1 MRIPVYRSDAQ
12 RTNEAPGR
20 SFSARMDARP
30 FVEAALQKGAVTG
43 ALADAVG
50 AYAEQRGKMIA
61 DAEYNQTALALEE
74 EMRSA
79 SYDLSKSKDIGNI
92 FDGKKLWQRRM
103 DRIQTDVLD
112 RVKNSNIKRKLGFT
126 FNQSEIQSRFT
137 LQGVVD
143 QKIVKAQQA
152 AIAARQ
158 TSEVAKLSQPGGDP
172 KLRIAAYNAFIGVG
186 SNPGVNGAMLAP
198 GIAGG
203 FTSPVAFSKIKVKMK
218 KDIATNYLSNAFGSD
233 VNAMMQL
240 AQFTDLLDDV
250 GRSGTSPIIFKD
262 ENNQNIILSSD
273 PAEAYTQLVNQMGI
287 DPYAAH
293 IISALPREDAFDVI
307 DNNWK
312 EAITRNDRID
322 AMEKADKEALDA
334 RNQAA
339 FNQAFTTDD
348 YVKEAALVAVI
359 GRPAVDDLL
368 QDVGQNI
375 LTVRP
380 DADGKNEIAALTVRE
395 TIYNYLNE
403 QNWMSPEQRNK
414 LRKLT
419 QPSGGAVFAQ
429 TRNDNV
435 YSKLYLDALS
445 GNLTIEQLQ
454 SGVDYAPSIKSQ
466 ITDED
471 FRALGKII
479 IDEAG
484 TNVNEMST
492 LIKRNF
498 RYNAAQQ
505 TIQGNDNLG
514 KASKSAFEVVDLQ
527 LRMFAIDRKIEGNPP
542 TLNELMVEKD
552 RLIAIQDTVFQAAL
566 RTEYEQTIDTFAQN
580 YAGLSARIA
589 AVGGGNA
596 PLSTVITTIENY
608 LSDQNLST
616 SDSRYQLAMR
626 TIDALRITYPGMNE

>member
-61 DAEYNQTALALEE
+61 DAEYNETALALEE

-158 TSEVAKLSQPGGDP
+158 TSEVAKMSQPGGDP
-172 KLRIAAYNAFIGVG
+172 KVRIAAYNAFIGYG
-186 SNPGVNGAMLAP
+186 NNPGVNGAMLAP

-203 FTSPVAFSKIKVKMK
+203 FISPGAVSKTNLAMK

-250 GRSGTSPIIFKD
+250 GRSA
-262 ENNQNIILSSD
+262 N
-273 PAEAYTQLVNQMGI
+273 PALTYGQLVDDMGI

-293 IISALPREDAFDVI
+293 ILSALPREDAFDVI

-312 EAITRNDRID
+312 EAITRNDRIA
-322 AMEKADKEALDA
+322 AMEKTDKDALDT

-368 QDVGQNI
+368 QDVGQNNLI
-375 LTVRP
+375 VRP

-454 SGVDYAPSIKSQ
+454 SGVPYAPSIKSQ

-471 FRALGKII
+471 FRTLGKII

-527 LRMFAIDRKIEGNPP
+527 LRMFAIDRKIANNPP

-552 RLIAIQDTVFQAAL
+552 RLIAIQDTVFQGAL
-566 RTEYEQTIDTFAQN
+566 RAEYEQTIDTFAQN
-580 YAGLSARIA
+580 YAGLPARIA

-596 PLSTVITTIENY
+596 PLSTVITTIEDY

>member
-1 MRIPVYRSDAQ
+1 MRIPIYRAQVQ

-30 FVEAALQKGAVTG
+30 FVEAALQKGAATR

-61 DAEYNQTALALEE
+61 EAEYNETALALEE

-79 SYDLSKSKDIGNI
+79 SYDLSKSNDIGNI

-112 RVKNSNIKRKLGFT
+112 RVKNSNTKRKLGFT

-143 QKIVKAQQA
+143 EKIVKAQQA

-158 TSEVAKLSQPGGDP
+158 TSEVAKLSQPGGDA
-172 KLRIAAYNAFIGVG
+172 KLRIAAYNAFIGYG
-186 SNPGVNGAMLAP
+186 DNPGVNGAMLGP

-203 FTSPVAFSKIKVKMK
+203 FISPGAVSKANLAMK

-250 GRSGTSPIIFKD
+250 GRSDNPALTYGKLVD
-262 ENNQNIILSSD
+262 E
-273 PAEAYTQLVNQMGI
+273 MGI

-322 AMEKADKEALDA
+322 AMEKADKEALQERNEDA
-334 RNQAA
+334 YNLA
-339 FNQAFTTDD
+339 FNTENWVRED
-348 YVKEAALVAVI
+348 ALAAVI
-359 GRPAVDDLL
+359 GATAVA
-368 QDVGQNI
+368 DVVSDIG
-375 LTVRP
+375 V
-380 DADGKNEIAALTVRE
+380 DANLMRARSDGKNEIAMSYARDV
-395 TIYNYLNE
+395 IYDYLNE
-403 QNWMSPEQRNK
+403 QNWMSPDQRSK

-454 SGVDYAPSIKSQ
+454 SGVPYAPSIKSQ

-471 FRALGKII
+471 FRTLGKII
-479 IDEAG
+479 LDEAG
-484 TNVNEMST
+484 TNVNEMSI

-505 TIQGNDNLG
+505 TIEGNDNLG

-527 LRMFAIDRKIEGNPP
+527 LRMFAIDRKIAGNPP

-566 RTEYEQTIDTFAQN
+566 RTEYEQTIDTFAGN
-580 YAGLSARIA
+580 YAGLPARIA

-596 PLSTVITTIENY
+596 PLSTIITTIENY
-608 LSDQNLST
+608 LSDQNLLT
-616 SDSRYQLAMR
+616 SDPRYQLAMR

>member
-61 DAEYNQTALALEE
+61 DAEYNETALALEE

-79 SYDLSKSKDIGNI
+79 SYDLSKSNDVGNI

-158 TSEVAKLSQPGGDP
+158 TSEVAKMSQPGGDP
-172 KLRIAAYNAFIGVG
+172 KVRIAAYNAFIGYG
-186 SNPGVNGAMLAP
+186 DNPGVNGAMLGP

-203 FTSPVAFSKIKVKMK
+203 FISPGAVSKTNLAMK

-250 GRSGTSPIIFKD
+250 GRSA
-262 ENNQNIILSSD
+262 N
-273 PAEAYTQLVNQMGI
+273 PALTYGQLVDDMGI

-293 IISALPREDAFDVI
+293 ILSALPREDAFDVI

-312 EAITRNDRID
+312 EAITRNDRIA
-322 AMEKADKEALDA
+322 AMEKTDQDALDT

-368 QDVGQNI
+368 QDVGQNNLI
-375 LTVRP
+375 VRP

-454 SGVDYAPSIKSQ
+454 SGVPYAPSIKSQ

-471 FRALGKII
+471 FRTLGKII
-479 IDEAG
+479 LDEAG

-505 TIQGNDNLG
+505 IIQGNGNLG

-527 LRMFAIDRKIEGNPP
+527 LRMFAIDRKIANNPP

-552 RLIAIQDTVFQAAL
+552 RLIAIQDTVFQGAL
-566 RTEYEQTIDTFAQN
+566 RAEYEQTIDTFAGN
-580 YAGLSARIA
+580 YAGLPARIA

>member
-12 RTNEAPGR
+12 RTNEAPGQ

-30 FVEAALQKGAVTG
+30 FVEAALQKGASTR

-79 SYDLSKSKDIGNI
+79 SYDLSKSNDVGNI

-158 TSEVAKLSQPGGDP
+158 TSEVAKMSQPGGDP
-172 KLRIAAYNAFIGVG
+172 KVRIAAYNAFIGYG
-186 SNPGVNGAMLAP
+186 NNPGVNGAMLAP

-203 FTSPVAFSKIKVKMK
+203 FISPGAVSKTNLAMK

-250 GRSGTSPIIFKD
+250 GRSA
-262 ENNQNIILSSD
+262 N
-273 PAEAYTQLVNQMGI
+273 PALTYGQLVDDMGI

-293 IISALPREDAFDVI
+293 ILSALPREDAFDVI

-312 EAITRNDRID
+312 EAIDRNDRIA
-322 AMEKADKEALDA
+322 AMEKTDKDALQE
-334 RNQAA
+334 RNEAA

-348 YVKEAALVAVI
+348 YVKEVALVAVI

-368 QDVGQNI
+368 QDVGQNNLI
-375 LTVRP
+375 VRP

-454 SGVDYAPSIKSQ
+454 SGVPYAPSIKSQ

-552 RLIAIQDTVFQAAL
+552 RLIAIQDTVFQGAL
-566 RTEYEQTIDTFAQN
+566 RAEYEQTIDTFAQN
-580 YAGLSARIA
+580 YAGLPARIA

-596 PLSTVITTIENY
+596 PLSTVITTIEDY

-626 TIDALRITYPGMNE
+626 TIDALRITYTGMNE

>member
-1 MRIPVYRSDAQ
+1 
-12 RTNEAPGR
+12 
-20 SFSARMDARP
+20 
-30 FVEAALQKGAVTG
+30 
-43 ALADAVG
+43 
-50 AYAEQRGKMIA
+50 
-61 DAEYNQTALALEE
+61 
-74 EMRSA
+74 
-79 SYDLSKSKDIGNI
+79 
-92 FDGKKLWQRRM
+92 
-103 DRIQTDVLD
+103 
-112 RVKNSNIKRKLGFT
+112 
-126 FNQSEIQSRFT
+126 
-137 LQGVVD
+137 
-143 QKIVKAQQA
+143 
-152 AIAARQ
+152 
-158 TSEVAKLSQPGGDP
+158 
-172 KLRIAAYNAFIGVG
+172 
-186 SNPGVNGAMLAP
+186 
-198 GIAGG
+198 
-203 FTSPVAFSKIKVKMK
+203 
-218 KDIATNYLSNAFGSD
+218 
-233 VNAMMQL
+233 MMQL

-250 GRSGTSPIIFKD
+250 GRSA
-262 ENNQNIILSSD
+262 N
-273 PAEAYTQLVNQMGI
+273 PALTYGQLVDDMGI

-293 IISALPREDAFDVI
+293 ILSALPREDAFDVI

-322 AMEKADKEALDA
+322 AMEKADKDALDT

-454 SGVDYAPSIKSQ
+454 SGVPYAPSIKSQ

-471 FRALGKII
+471 FRTLGKII

-527 LRMFAIDRKIEGNPP
+527 LRMFAIDRKIANNPP

-552 RLIAIQDTVFQAAL
+552 RLIAIQDTVFQGAL
-566 RTEYEQTIDTFAQN
+566 RAEYEQTIDTFAQN
-580 YAGLSARIA
+580 YAGLPARIA

-596 PLSTVITTIENY
+596 PLSTVITTIEDY

>member
-20 SFSARMDARP
+20 SFSARMDART

-61 DAEYNQTALALEE
+61 DAEYNETALALEE

-158 TSEVAKLSQPGGDP
+158 TSEVAKMSQPGGDP
-172 KLRIAAYNAFIGVG
+172 KVRIAAYNAFIGYG
-186 SNPGVNGAMLAP
+186 NNPGVNGAMLGP

-203 FTSPVAFSKIKVKMK
+203 FISPGAVSKTNLAMK

-250 GRSGTSPIIFKD
+250 GRSA
-262 ENNQNIILSSD
+262 N
-273 PAEAYTQLVNQMGI
+273 PALTYGQLVDDMGI

-293 IISALPREDAFDVI
+293 ILSALPREDAFDVI
-307 DNNWK
+307 DNNWQ
-312 EAITRNDRID
+312 EAITRNDRIA
-322 AMEKADKEALDA
+322 AMEKTDQDALDT

-368 QDVGQNI
+368 QDVGQNNLI
-375 LTVRP
+375 VRP

-454 SGVDYAPSIKSQ
+454 SGVPYAPSIKSQ

-471 FRALGKII
+471 FRTLGKII

-527 LRMFAIDRKIEGNPP
+527 LRMFAIDRKIANNPP

-566 RTEYEQTIDTFAQN
+566 KTEYEQTIDTFAQN
-580 YAGLSARIA
+580 YAGLPARIA

-596 PLSTVITTIENY
+596 PLSTVITTIEDY

>member
-1 MRIPVYRSDAQ
+1 
-12 RTNEAPGR
+12 
-20 SFSARMDARP
+20 MDARP
-30 FVEAALQKGAVTG
+30 FVEAALQKGASTR

-50 AYAEQRGKMIA
+50 AYSEQRGKMIA
-61 DAEYNQTALALEE
+61 EAEYNETALALEE

-79 SYDLSKSKDIGNI
+79 SYDLSKSNDIGNI

-112 RVKNSNIKRKLGFT
+112 RVKNSNTKRKLGFT

-158 TSEVAKLSQPGGDP
+158 TSEVAKLSQPGGDA
-172 KLRIAAYNAFIGVG
+172 KLRIAAYNAFIGYG
-186 SNPGVNGAMLAP
+186 DNPGVNGAMLGP

-203 FTSPVAFSKIKVKMK
+203 FISPGAVSKANLAMK

-250 GRSGTSPIIFKD
+250 GRSDNPALTYGKLVD
-262 ENNQNIILSSD
+262 E
-273 PAEAYTQLVNQMGI
+273 MGI

-322 AMEKADKEALDA
+322 AMEKADKEALEERNEDA
-334 RNQAA
+334 YNLA
-339 FNQAFTTDD
+339 FNTENWVRED
-348 YVKEAALVAVI
+348 ALAAVI
-359 GRPAVDDLL
+359 GATAVA
-368 QDVGQNI
+368 DVVSDIGINSP
-375 LTVRP
+375 LMR
-380 DADGKNEIAALTVRE
+380 ASSDGKNEIAMSYARDV
-395 TIYNYLNE
+395 IYDYLNE
-403 QNWMSPEQRNK
+403 QNWMSPDQRSK

-454 SGVDYAPSIKSQ
+454 SGVPYAPSIKSQ

-471 FRALGKII
+471 FRTLGKII
-479 IDEAG
+479 LDKADS
-484 TNVNEMST
+484 NVNQMST

-498 RYNAAQQ
+498 RYNAQQQ

-527 LRMFAIDRKIEGNPP
+527 LRMFAIDRKIAGNPP

-566 RTEYEQTIDTFAQN
+566 RTEYEQTIDTFAEN

-608 LSDQNLST
+608 LSDQNLLT
-616 SDSRYQLAMR
+616 SDPRYQLAMR

>member
-1 MRIPVYRSDAQ
+1 MRIPVYRSQVQ

-30 FVEAALQKGAVTG
+30 FVEAALQKGASTR

-61 DAEYNQTALALEE
+61 DKEYNETALALEE

-79 SYDLSKSKDIGNI
+79 SYDLSKSNDIGNI

-112 RVKNSNIKRKLGFT
+112 RVKNSNTKRKLGFT

-143 QKIVKAQQA
+143 KKIVKAQQA

-172 KLRIAAYNAFIGVG
+172 KLRIAAYNAFIGYG
-186 SNPGVNGAMLAP
+186 DNPGVNGAMLGP

-203 FTSPVAFSKIKVKMK
+203 FISPGAVSKANLAMK

-250 GRSGTSPIIFKD
+250 GRSDNPALTYGKLVD
-262 ENNQNIILSSD
+262 E
-273 PAEAYTQLVNQMGI
+273 MGI

-322 AMEKADKEALDA
+322 AMEKADKDALQERNEDA
-334 RNQAA
+334 YNLA
-339 FNQAFTTDD
+339 FNTENWVRED
-348 YVKEAALVAVI
+348 ALAAVI
-359 GRPAVDDLL
+359 GATAVADVVSDIGVDADLM
-368 QDVGQNI
+368 
-375 LTVRP
+375 R
-380 DADGKNEIAALTVRE
+380 ARSDGKNEIAMSYARDV
-395 TIYNYLNE
+395 IYDYLNE
-403 QNWMSPEQRNK
+403 QNWMSPDQRSK

-419 QPSGGAVFAQ
+419 PPDGGTQFAQ
-429 TRNDNV
+429 TRNDAV
-435 YSKLYLDALS
+435 YSRKYLEAIGGS
-445 GNLTIEQLQ
+445 LTIQDLNTIT
-454 SGVDYAPSIKSQ
+454 SS

-471 FRALGKII
+471 YRALGKII

-527 LRMFAIDRKIEGNPP
+527 LRMFAIDRKIAGDPP

-566 RTEYEQTIDTFAQN
+566 RTEYEQTIDTFAFN
-580 YAGLSARIA
+580 YAGLPARIA
-589 AVGGGNA
+589 AVGGGDA
-596 PLSTVITTIENY
+596 PLSTIITTIENY
-608 LSDQNLST
+608 LSDQGYST
-616 SDSRYQLAMR
+616 SDSAYQIAMR
-626 TIDALRITYPGMNE
+626 TIESLRFTYPGMNE

>member
-1 MRIPVYRSDAQ
+1 MRIPIYRSESQ

-79 SYDLSKSKDIGNI
+79 SYDLSKSNDIGNI

-158 TSEVAKLSQPGGDP
+158 TSEVAKMSQPGGDP
-172 KLRIAAYNAFIGVG
+172 KVRIAAYNAFIGYG
-186 SNPGVNGAMLAP
+186 NNPGVNGAMLAP

-203 FTSPVAFSKIKVKMK
+203 FISPGAVSKTNLAMK

-240 AQFTDLLDDV
+240 AQFTNLLDDV
-250 GRSGTSPIIFKD
+250 GRSGTSPITFKD
-262 ENNQNIILSSD
+262 ENNQTVKLSSD

-293 IISALPREDAFDVI
+293 ILSALPREDAFDVI

-322 AMEKADKEALDA
+322 AMEKTDKEALQE
-334 RNQAA
+334 RNEAA

-368 QDVGQNI
+368 QDVGQNNLI
-375 LTVRP
+375 VRP
-380 DADGKNEIAALTVRE
+380 DADGKNEILALTVRE

-429 TRNDNV
+429 TRNDDV

-454 SGVDYAPSIKSQ
+454 SGVPYAPSIKSQ

-505 TIQGNDNLG
+505 TIEGNDNLG

-542 TLNELMVEKD
+542 TLEELVVEKD
-552 RLIAIQDTVFQAAL
+552 RLISIQDTLFQTAL
-566 RTEYEQTIDTFAQN
+566 REEYTQALELFVGR
-580 YAGLSARIA
+580 YAGLTPRIT
-589 AVGGGNA
+589 AVGGGDA
-596 PLSTVITTIENY
+596 SISTVIQTIQQY
-608 LSDQNLST
+608 FVDQQIETT
-616 SDSRYQLAMR
+616 SDEYLGAMR
-626 TIDALRITYPGMNE
+626 TIEAFRFTYPGMNE

>member
-61 DAEYNQTALALEE
+61 DAEYNETALALEE

-158 TSEVAKLSQPGGDP
+158 TSEVAKMSQPGGDP
-172 KLRIAAYNAFIGVG
+172 KVRIAAYNAFIGYG
-186 SNPGVNGAMLAP
+186 NNPGVNGAMLGP

-203 FTSPVAFSKIKVKMK
+203 FISPGAVSKTNLAMK

-250 GRSGTSPIIFKD
+250 GRSA
-262 ENNQNIILSSD
+262 N
-273 PAEAYTQLVNQMGI
+273 PALTYGQLVDDMGI

-293 IISALPREDAFDVI
+293 ILSALPREDAFDVI

-312 EAITRNDRID
+312 EAITRNDRIA
-322 AMEKADKEALDA
+322 AMEKTDKDALDT

-368 QDVGQNI
+368 QDVGQNNLI
-375 LTVRP
+375 VRP

-454 SGVDYAPSIKSQ
+454 SGVPYAPSIKSQ

-471 FRALGKII
+471 FRTLGKII

-527 LRMFAIDRKIEGNPP
+527 LRMFAIDRKIANNPP

-552 RLIAIQDTVFQAAL
+552 RLIAIQDTVFQGAL
-566 RTEYEQTIDTFAQN
+566 RAEYEQTIDTFAQN
-580 YAGLSARIA
+580 YAGLPARIA

-596 PLSTVITTIENY
+596 PLSTVITTIEDY

>member
-1 MRIPVYRSDAQ
+1 MRIPIYRAQVQ

-30 FVEAALQKGAVTG
+30 FVEAALQKGASTR

-61 DAEYNQTALALEE
+61 EAEYNETALALEE

-112 RVKNSNIKRKLGFT
+112 RVKNSNTKRKLGFT

-158 TSEVAKLSQPGGDP
+158 TSEVAKLSQPGGDA
-172 KLRIAAYNAFIGVG
+172 KLRIAAYNAFIGYG
-186 SNPGVNGAMLAP
+186 NNPGVNGAMLGP

-203 FTSPVAFSKIKVKMK
+203 FISPGAVSKANLAMK

-250 GRSGTSPIIFKD
+250 GRSDNPALTYGKLVD
-262 ENNQNIILSSD
+262 E
-273 PAEAYTQLVNQMGI
+273 MGI

-312 EAITRNDRID
+312 EAISRNDRID
-322 AMEKADKEALDA
+322 AMEKADKEALQERNEDA
-334 RNQAA
+334 YNLA
-339 FNQAFTTDD
+339 FNTESWVRED
-348 YVKEAALVAVI
+348 ALAAVI
-359 GRPAVDDLL
+359 GATAVA
-368 QDVGQNI
+368 DVVSDIG
-375 LTVRP
+375 V
-380 DADGKNEIAALTVRE
+380 DANLMRASSDGKNEISMSYARDV
-395 TIYNYLNE
+395 IYDYLNE
-403 QNWMSPEQRNK
+403 QNWMSPDQRSK

-454 SGVDYAPSIKSQ
+454 SGVPYAPSIKSQ

-471 FRALGKII
+471 FRTLGKII
-479 IDEAG
+479 LDEAG
-484 TNVNEMST
+484 TNVNEMSI

-498 RYNAAQQ
+498 RYNAQQQ

-566 RTEYEQTIDTFAQN
+566 RTEYEQTIDTFAGN
-580 YAGLSARIA
+580 YAGLPARIA

-596 PLSTVITTIENY
+596 PLSTIITTIENY

-616 SDSRYQLAMR
+616 SNSRYQLAMR

>member
-61 DAEYNQTALALEE
+61 DAEYNETALALEE

-158 TSEVAKLSQPGGDP
+158 TSEVAKMSQPGGDP
-172 KLRIAAYNAFIGVG
+172 KVRIAAYNAFIGYG
-186 SNPGVNGAMLAP
+186 NNPGVNGAMLAP

-203 FTSPVAFSKIKVKMK
+203 FISPGAVSKTNLAMK

-250 GRSGTSPIIFKD
+250 GRSA
-262 ENNQNIILSSD
+262 N
-273 PAEAYTQLVNQMGI
+273 PALTYGQLVDDMGI

-312 EAITRNDRID
+312 EAITRNDRIA
-322 AMEKADKEALDA
+322 AMEKTDKDALDA

-368 QDVGQNI
+368 QDVGQNNLI
-375 LTVRP
+375 VRP

-454 SGVDYAPSIKSQ
+454 SGVPYAPSIKSQ

-471 FRALGKII
+471 FRTLGKII

-527 LRMFAIDRKIEGNPP
+527 LRMFAIDRKIANNPP

-552 RLIAIQDTVFQAAL
+552 RLIAIQDTVFQGAL
-566 RTEYEQTIDTFAQN
+566 RAEYEQTIDTFAQN
-580 YAGLSARIA
+580 YAGLPARIA

-596 PLSTVITTIENY
+596 PLSTVITTIEDY

>member
-1 MRIPVYRSDAQ
+1 M
-12 RTNEAPGR
+12 
-20 SFSARMDARP
+20 
-30 FVEAALQKGAVTG
+30 
-43 ALADAVG
+43 
-50 AYAEQRGKMIA
+50 
-61 DAEYNQTALALEE
+61 
-74 EMRSA
+74 
-79 SYDLSKSKDIGNI
+79 
-92 FDGKKLWQRRM
+92 
-103 DRIQTDVLD
+103 
-112 RVKNSNIKRKLGFT
+112 LGT
-126 FNQSEIQSRFT
+126 
-137 LQGVVD
+137 
-143 QKIVKAQQA
+143 
-152 AIAARQ
+152 
-158 TSEVAKLSQPGGDP
+158 
-172 KLRIAAYNAFIGVG
+172 
-186 SNPGVNGAMLAP
+186 

-203 FTSPVAFSKIKVKMK
+203 FISPGAVSKANLAMK

-250 GRSGTSPIIFKD
+250 GRSDNPALTYGKLVD
-262 ENNQNIILSSD
+262 E
-273 PAEAYTQLVNQMGI
+273 MGI

-312 EAITRNDRID
+312 EAIDRNDRIA
-322 AMEKADKEALDA
+322 AMEKTDKDALQERNEDA
-334 RNQAA
+334 YNLA
-339 FNQAFTTDD
+339 FNTESWVRED
-348 YVKEAALVAVI
+348 ALAAVI
-359 GRPAVDDLL
+359 GATAVA
-368 QDVGQNI
+368 DVVSDIG
-375 LTVRP
+375 V
-380 DADGKNEIAALTVRE
+380 DANLMRASSDGKNEISMSYARDV
-395 TIYNYLNE
+395 IYDYLNE
-403 QNWMSPEQRNK
+403 QNWMSPDQRSK

-454 SGVDYAPSIKSQ
+454 SGVPYAPSIKSQ

-471 FRALGKII
+471 FRTLGKII
-479 IDEAG
+479 LDEAG

-498 RYNAAQQ
+498 RYNAQQQ

-566 RTEYEQTIDTFAQN
+566 KTEYEQTIDTFASN
-580 YAGLSARIA
+580 YAGLPARIA

-596 PLSTVITTIENY
+596 PLSTIITTIENY

-616 SDSRYQLAMR
+616 SNSQYQLAMR

>member
-61 DAEYNQTALALEE
+61 DAEYNETALALEE

-158 TSEVAKLSQPGGDP
+158 TSEVAKMSQPGGDP
-172 KLRIAAYNAFIGVG
+172 KVRIAAYNAFIGYG
-186 SNPGVNGAMLAP
+186 NNPGVNGAMLAP

-203 FTSPVAFSKIKVKMK
+203 FISPGAVSKTNLAMK

-250 GRSGTSPIIFKD
+250 GRSA
-262 ENNQNIILSSD
+262 N
-273 PAEAYTQLVNQMGI
+273 PALTYGQLVDDMGI

-293 IISALPREDAFDVI
+293 ILSALPREDAFDVI

-312 EAITRNDRID
+312 EAITRNDRIA
-322 AMEKADKEALDA
+322 AMEKTDKDALDT

-454 SGVDYAPSIKSQ
+454 SGVPYAPSIKSQ

-471 FRALGKII
+471 FRTLGKII

-527 LRMFAIDRKIEGNPP
+527 LRMFAIDRKIANNPP

-552 RLIAIQDTVFQAAL
+552 RLIAIQDTVFQGAL
-566 RTEYEQTIDTFAQN
+566 RAEYEQTIDTFAQN
-580 YAGLSARIA
+580 YAGLPARIA

-596 PLSTVITTIENY
+596 PLSTVITTIEDY

>member
-1 MRIPVYRSDAQ
+1 MRIPVYRSESQ

-498 RYNAAQQ
+498 RYNAQQQ

>member
-1 MRIPVYRSDAQ
+1 MRIPVYRSQVQ

-30 FVEAALQKGAVTG
+30 FVEAALQKGASTR

-61 DAEYNQTALALEE
+61 DKEYNETALALEE

-79 SYDLSKSKDIGNI
+79 SYDLSKSNDIGNI

-143 QKIVKAQQA
+143 RKIVKAQQA

-158 TSEVAKLSQPGGDP
+158 TSEVAKLSQPGGDA
-172 KLRIAAYNAFIGVG
+172 KLRIAAYNAFIGYG
-186 SNPGVNGAMLAP
+186 DNPGVNGAMLGP

-203 FTSPVAFSKIKVKMK
+203 FISPGAVSKANLAMK

-250 GRSGTSPIIFKD
+250 GRSDNPALTYGKLVD
-262 ENNQNIILSSD
+262 E
-273 PAEAYTQLVNQMGI
+273 MGI

-322 AMEKADKEALDA
+322 AMEKADKDALQKRNEDA
-334 RNQAA
+334 YNLA
-339 FNQAFTTDD
+339 FNTENWVRED
-348 YVKEAALVAVI
+348 ALAAVI
-359 GRPAVDDLL
+359 GATAVADVVS
-368 QDVGQNI
+368 DVGGN
-375 LTVRP
+375 LALVRGSS
-380 DADGKNEIAALTVRE
+380 DGKNEIAMSYARDV
-395 TIYNYLNE
+395 IYDYLNE
-403 QNWMSPEQRNK
+403 QNWMSPDQRSK

-419 QPSGGAVFAQ
+419 PPDGGTQFAQ
-429 TRNDNV
+429 TRNDAV
-435 YSKLYLDALS
+435 YSRKYLEAIGGS
-445 GNLTIEQLQ
+445 LTIQDLNTIT
-454 SGVDYAPSIKSQ
+454 SS

-471 FRALGKII
+471 YRTLGKII
-479 IDEAG
+479 LDEAG

-498 RYNAAQQ
+498 RYNAQQQ

-566 RTEYEQTIDTFAQN
+566 RTEYEQTIDTFASN
-580 YAGLSARIA
+580 YAGLPARIA

-596 PLSTVITTIENY
+596 PLSTIITTIENY
-608 LSDQNLST
+608 LSDQGYST
-616 SDSRYQLAMR
+616 SDSAYQIAMR
-626 TIDALRITYPGMNE
+626 TIESLRITYPGMNE

>member
-1 MRIPVYRSDAQ
+1 MRIPIYRAQVQ

-30 FVEAALQKGAVTG
+30 FVEAALQKGAATR

-61 DAEYNQTALALEE
+61 EAEYNETALALEE

-79 SYDLSKSKDIGNI
+79 SYDLSKSNDIGNI

-158 TSEVAKLSQPGGDP
+158 TSEVAKLSQPGGDA
-172 KLRIAAYNAFIGVG
+172 KLRIAAYNAFIGYG
-186 SNPGVNGAMLAP
+186 DNSGVNGAMLGP

-203 FTSPVAFSKIKVKMK
+203 FISPGAVSKANLAMK

-250 GRSGTSPIIFKD
+250 GRSDNPALTYGKLVD
-262 ENNQNIILSSD
+262 E
-273 PAEAYTQLVNQMGI
+273 MGI

-322 AMEKADKEALDA
+322 AMEKADKEALQERNEDA
-334 RNQAA
+334 YNLA
-339 FNQAFTTDD
+339 FNTENWVGE
-348 YVKEAALVAVI
+348 YALAAVI
-359 GRPAVDDLL
+359 GATAVA
-368 QDVGQNI
+368 DVVSDIG
-375 LTVRP
+375 V
-380 DADGKNEIAALTVRE
+380 DANLMRASSDGKNEIAMSYARDV
-395 TIYNYLNE
+395 IYDYLNE
-403 QNWMSPEQRNK
+403 QNWMSPDQRSK

-454 SGVDYAPSIKSQ
+454 SGVPYAPSIKSQ

-471 FRALGKII
+471 FRTLGKII
-479 IDEAG
+479 LDEAG

-505 TIQGNDNLG
+505 TIEGNDNLG

-527 LRMFAIDRKIEGNPP
+527 LRMFAIDRKIANNPP
-542 TLNELMVEKD
+542 
-552 RLIAIQDTVFQAAL
+552 
-566 RTEYEQTIDTFAQN
+566 
-580 YAGLSARIA
+580 
-589 AVGGGNA
+589 
-596 PLSTVITTIENY
+596 P
-608 LSDQNLST
+608 
-616 SDSRYQLAMR
+616 
-626 TIDALRITYPGMNE
+626 

>member
-30 FVEAALQKGAVTG
+30 FVEAALQKGASTR

-61 DAEYNQTALALEE
+61 DKEYNETALALEE

-79 SYDLSKSKDIGNI
+79 SYDLSKSNDIGNI

-112 RVKNSNIKRKLGFT
+112 RVKNSNTKRKLGFT

-172 KLRIAAYNAFIGVG
+172 KLRIAAYNAFIGYG
-186 SNPGVNGAMLAP
+186 DNSGVNGAMLGP

-203 FTSPVAFSKIKVKMK
+203 FISPGAVSKANLAMK

-250 GRSGTSPIIFKD
+250 GRSDNPALSYGKLVD
-262 ENNQNIILSSD
+262 E
-273 PAEAYTQLVNQMGI
+273 MGI

-322 AMEKADKEALDA
+322 AMEKADKEALEERNEDA
-334 RNQAA
+334 YNLA
-339 FNQAFTTDD
+339 FNTENWVRED
-348 YVKEAALVAVI
+348 ALAAVI
-359 GRPAVDDLL
+359 GATAVA
-368 QDVGQNI
+368 DVVSDIGLNSS
-375 LTVRP
+375 LMR
-380 DADGKNEIAALTVRE
+380 ASSDGKNEIAMSYARDV
-395 TIYNYLNE
+395 IYDYLNE
-403 QNWMSPEQRNK
+403 QNWMSPDQRSK

-419 QPSGGAVFAQ
+419 PPDGGTQFAQ
-429 TRNDNV
+429 TRNDAV
-435 YSKLYLDALS
+435 YSRKYLEAI
-445 GNLTIEQLQ
+445 GGRLTIQDLNTIT
-454 SGVDYAPSIKSQ
+454 SS

-471 FRALGKII
+471 YRALGKII
-479 IDEAG
+479 LDKADS
-484 TNVNEMST
+484 NVNEMST

-498 RYNAAQQ
+498 RYNAQQQ

-527 LRMFAIDRKIEGNPP
+527 LRMFAIDRKIEGKPP

-580 YAGLSARIA
+580 YAGLPARIA

-596 PLSTVITTIENY
+596 PLSTVITTIEDY
-608 LSDQNLST
+608 LSDQNLLT
-616 SDSRYQLAMR
+616 SDPRYQLAMR

>member
-30 FVEAALQKGAVTG
+30 FVEAALQKGASTR

-61 DAEYNQTALALEE
+61 DKEYNETALTLEE

-79 SYDLSKSKDIGNI
+79 SYDLSKSNDIGNI

-158 TSEVAKLSQPGGDP
+158 TSEVAKLSQPGGDA
-172 KLRIAAYNAFIGVG
+172 KLRIAAYNAFIGY
-186 SNPGVNGAMLAP
+186 SDNLGVNGAMLGP

-203 FTSPVAFSKIKVKMK
+203 FISPGAVSKANLAMK

-250 GRSGTSPIIFKD
+250 GRSD
-262 ENNQNIILSSD
+262 N
-273 PAEAYTQLVNQMGI
+273 PALIYGKLVDDMGI

-312 EAITRNDRID
+312 EAISRNDRID
-322 AMEKADKEALDA
+322 AMEKADKEALQERNEDA
-334 RNQAA
+334 YNLA
-339 FNQAFTTDD
+339 FNTENWVRED
-348 YVKEAALVAVI
+348 ALAAVI
-359 GRPAVDDLL
+359 GATAVA
-368 QDVGQNI
+368 DVVSDIG
-375 LTVRP
+375 V
-380 DADGKNEIAALTVRE
+380 DANLMRARSDGKNEIAMSYARDV
-395 TIYNYLNE
+395 IYDYLNE
-403 QNWMSPEQRNK
+403 QNWMSPDQRSK

-419 QPSGGAVFAQ
+419 PPDGGTQFAQ
-429 TRNDNV
+429 TRNDAV
-435 YSKLYLDALS
+435 YSRKYLEAI
-445 GNLTIEQLQ
+445 GGRLTIQGLNTIT
-454 SGVDYAPSIKSQ
+454 SS

-471 FRALGKII
+471 FRTLGKII
-479 IDEAG
+479 LDEADS
-484 TNVNEMST
+484 NVNEMST

-498 RYNAAQQ
+498 RYNAQQQ

-527 LRMFAIDRKIEGNPP
+527 LRMFAIDRKIEGKPP
-542 TLNELMVEKD
+542 TLNELRVEKD

-566 RTEYEQTIDTFAQN
+566 KTEYEQTIDTFASN
-580 YAGLSARIA
+580 YAGLPARIA

-596 PLSTVITTIENY
+596 PLSTIITTIENY
-608 LSDQNLST
+608 LSDQGYST
-616 SDSRYQLAMR
+616 SDNTYQIAMR
-626 TIDALRITYPGMNE
+626 TIESLRFTYPGMNE

>member
-1 MRIPVYRSDAQ
+1 MRIPIYRAQVQ

-30 FVEAALQKGAVTG
+30 FVEAALQKGASTR

-50 AYAEQRGKMIA
+50 AYSEQRGKMIA
-61 DAEYNQTALALEE
+61 EAEYNETALALEE

-79 SYDLSKSKDIGNI
+79 SYDLSKSNDIGNI

-112 RVKNSNIKRKLGFT
+112 RVKNSNTKRKLGFT

-143 QKIVKAQQA
+143 RKIVKAQQA

-158 TSEVAKLSQPGGDP
+158 TSEVAKLSQPGGDA
-172 KLRIAAYNAFIGVG
+172 KLRIAAYNAFIGYG
-186 SNPGVNGAMLAP
+186 DNPGVNGAMLGP

-203 FTSPVAFSKIKVKMK
+203 FISPGAVSKANLAMK

-250 GRSGTSPIIFKD
+250 GRSDNPALTYGKLVD
-262 ENNQNIILSSD
+262 E
-273 PAEAYTQLVNQMGI
+273 MGI

-322 AMEKADKEALDA
+322 AMEKADKEALEERNEDA
-334 RNQAA
+334 YNLA
-339 FNQAFTTDD
+339 FNTENWVRED
-348 YVKEAALVAVI
+348 ALAAVI
-359 GRPAVDDLL
+359 GATAVA
-368 QDVGQNI
+368 DVVSDIGINSP
-375 LTVRP
+375 LMR
-380 DADGKNEIAALTVRE
+380 ASSDGKNEIAMSYARDV
-395 TIYNYLNE
+395 IYDYLNE
-403 QNWMSPEQRNK
+403 QNWMSPDQRSK

-454 SGVDYAPSIKSQ
+454 SGVPYAPSIKSQ

-471 FRALGKII
+471 FRTLGKII
-479 IDEAG
+479 LDKADS
-484 TNVNEMST
+484 NVNQMST

-498 RYNAAQQ
+498 RYNAQQQ

-527 LRMFAIDRKIEGNPP
+527 LRMFAIDRKIAGNPP

-566 RTEYEQTIDTFAQN
+566 RTEYEQTIDTFAEN

-608 LSDQNLST
+608 LSDQNLLT
-616 SDSRYQLAMR
+616 SDPRYQLAMR

>member
-43 ALADAVG
+43 ALANAVG

-61 DAEYNQTALALEE
+61 DAEYNETALALEE

-92 FDGKKLWQRRM
+92 FDGSKLWEKRM
-103 DRIQTDVLD
+103 KRIQTDVLD

-158 TSEVAKLSQPGGDP
+158 TSEVAKMSQPGGDP
-172 KLRIAAYNAFIGVG
+172 KLRIAAYNAFIGYG
-186 SNPGVNGAMLAP
+186 DNPGVNGAMLGP

-203 FTSPVAFSKIKVKMK
+203 FINPGAVSKTNLAMK

-233 VNAMMQL
+233 VDAMMQL
-240 AQFTDLLDDV
+240 AHFTDQLDDV
-250 GRSGTSPIIFKD
+250 GRSAT
-262 ENNQNIILSSD
+262 
-273 PAEAYTQLVNQMGI
+273 PALTYNELVADMGI

-293 IISALPREDAFDVI
+293 ILSALPREDAFDVI

-322 AMEKADKEALDA
+322 AMNEADKEALDA
-334 RNQAA
+334 RNGAA
-339 FNQAFTTDD
+339 YNQAFTTEDW
-348 YVKEAALVAVI
+348 VKEAALVAVI

-368 QDVGQNI
+368 QDVGQN
-375 LTVRP
+375 LFTVRS
-380 DADGKNEIAALTVRE
+380 DDDGKNEIAALTVRD

-403 QNWMSPEQRNK
+403 QNWMSPEQRGK

-429 TRNDNV
+429 TRNDSV

-445 GNLTIEQLQ
+445 GNLTIEELQ
-454 SGVDYAPSIKSQ
+454 SGVPYAPSIKSQ

-471 FRALGKII
+471 FRTLGKII
-479 IDEAG
+479 LDEADS
-484 TNVNEMST
+484 NVNEMST

-527 LRMFAIDRKIEGNPP
+527 LRMFAIDRKIAGNSP

-552 RLIAIQDTVFQAAL
+552 RLISIQDTLFQTAL
-566 RTEYEQTIDTFAQN
+566 REEYTQALELFVGR
-580 YAGLSARIA
+580 YAGLAQLITG
-589 AVGGGNA
+589 VGGGDA
-596 PLSTVITTIENY
+596 TISTVIQTIQQYFVDQQIETTSNEY
-608 LSDQNLST
+608 LG
-616 SDSRYQLAMR
+616 AMR
-626 TIDALRITYPGMNE
+626 TIEAFRFTYPGMNE

>member
-1 MRIPVYRSDAQ
+1 MRIPIYRAQVQ

-30 FVEAALQKGAVTG
+30 FVEAALQKGASTR

-50 AYAEQRGKMIA
+50 AYSEQRGKMIA
-61 DAEYNQTALALEE
+61 EAEYNETALALEE

-79 SYDLSKSKDIGNI
+79 SYDLSKSNDIGNI

-112 RVKNSNIKRKLGFT
+112 RVKNSNTKRKLGFT

-158 TSEVAKLSQPGGDP
+158 TSEVAKLSQPGGDA
-172 KLRIAAYNAFIGVG
+172 KLRIAAYNAFIGYG
-186 SNPGVNGAMLAP
+186 DNPGVNGAMLGP

-203 FTSPVAFSKIKVKMK
+203 FISPGAVSKANLAMK

-250 GRSGTSPIIFKD
+250 GRS
-262 ENNQNIILSSD
+262 EN
-273 PAEAYTQLVNQMGI
+273 PALTYGQLVDEMGI

-322 AMEKADKEALDA
+322 AMEKADKEALQERNEDA
-334 RNQAA
+334 YNLA
-339 FNQAFTTDD
+339 FNTENWVSED
-348 YVKEAALVAVI
+348 ALAAVI
-359 GRPAVDDLL
+359 GATAVADVVSDIGVDADLM
-368 QDVGQNI
+368 
-375 LTVRP
+375 R
-380 DADGKNEIAALTVRE
+380 ARSDGKNEIAMSYARDV
-395 TIYNYLNE
+395 IYDYLNE
-403 QNWMSPEQRNK
+403 QNWMSPDQRSK

-454 SGVDYAPSIKSQ
+454 SGVPYAPSIKSQ

-471 FRALGKII
+471 FRTLGKII
-479 IDEAG
+479 LDKADS
-484 TNVNEMST
+484 NVNQMST

-498 RYNAAQQ
+498 RYNAQQQ

-527 LRMFAIDRKIEGNPP
+527 LRMFAIDRKIAGNPP

-566 RTEYEQTIDTFAQN
+566 RTEYEQTIDTFAEN

-608 LSDQNLST
+608 LSDQNLLT
-616 SDSRYQLAMR
+616 SDPRYQLAMR

>member
-1 MRIPVYRSDAQ
+1 MRIPIYRAQVQ

-30 FVEAALQKGAVTG
+30 FVEAALQKGAATR

-50 AYAEQRGKMIA
+50 LYAEQRGKMIA
-61 DAEYNQTALALEE
+61 DKEYNETALALEE

-79 SYDLSKSKDIGNI
+79 SYDLSKSNDIGNI

-112 RVKNSNIKRKLGFT
+112 RVKNSNTKRKLGFT

-143 QKIVKAQQA
+143 KKIVKAQQA

-172 KLRIAAYNAFIGVG
+172 KLRIAAYNAFIGYG
-186 SNPGVNGAMLAP
+186 DNPGVNGAMLGP

-203 FTSPVAFSKIKVKMK
+203 FISPGAVSKANLAMK

-250 GRSGTSPIIFKD
+250 GRSDNPALTYGKLVD
-262 ENNQNIILSSD
+262 E
-273 PAEAYTQLVNQMGI
+273 MGI

-322 AMEKADKEALDA
+322 AMEKADKEALQERNEDA
-334 RNQAA
+334 YNLA
-339 FNQAFTTDD
+339 FNTENWVRED
-348 YVKEAALVAVI
+348 ALAAVI
-359 GRPAVDDLL
+359 GATAVADVVSDIGVDADLM
-368 QDVGQNI
+368 
-375 LTVRP
+375 R
-380 DADGKNEIAALTVRE
+380 ARSDGKNEIAMSYARDV
-395 TIYNYLNE
+395 IYDYLNE
-403 QNWMSPEQRNK
+403 QNWMSPDQRSK

-419 QPSGGAVFAQ
+419 PPDGGTQFAQ
-429 TRNDNV
+429 TRNDAV
-435 YSKLYLDALS
+435 YSRKYLEAIGGS
-445 GNLTIEQLQ
+445 LTIQDLNTIT
-454 SGVDYAPSIKSQ
+454 SS

-471 FRALGKII
+471 YRALGKII

-527 LRMFAIDRKIEGNPP
+527 LRMFAIDRKIAGDPP

-566 RTEYEQTIDTFAQN
+566 RTEYEQTIDTFAFN
-580 YAGLSARIA
+580 YAGLPARIA
-589 AVGGGNA
+589 AVGGGDA
-596 PLSTVITTIENY
+596 PLSTIITTIENY
-608 LSDQNLST
+608 LSDQGYST
-616 SDSRYQLAMR
+616 SDSAYQIAMR
-626 TIDALRITYPGMNE
+626 TIESLRFTYPGMNE

>member
-1 MRIPVYRSDAQ
+1 MRIPVYRSQVQ

-30 FVEAALQKGAVTG
+30 FVEAALQKGASTR

-61 DAEYNQTALALEE
+61 DKEYNETALALEE

-79 SYDLSKSKDIGNI
+79 SYDLSKSNDIGNI

-112 RVKNSNIKRKLGFT
+112 RVKNSNTKRKLGFT

-143 QKIVKAQQA
+143 RKIVKAQQA

-172 KLRIAAYNAFIGVG
+172 KLRIAAYNAFIGYG
-186 SNPGVNGAMLAP
+186 DNPGVNGAMLGP

-203 FTSPVAFSKIKVKMK
+203 FISPGAVSKANLAMK

-250 GRSGTSPIIFKD
+250 GRSDNPALTYGKLVD
-262 ENNQNIILSSD
+262 E
-273 PAEAYTQLVNQMGI
+273 MGI

-322 AMEKADKEALDA
+322 AMEKADKEALEERNEDA
-334 RNQAA
+334 YNLA
-339 FNQAFTTDD
+339 FNTENWVRED
-348 YVKEAALVAVI
+348 ALAAVI
-359 GRPAVDDLL
+359 GATAVA
-368 QDVGQNI
+368 DVVSDIGINSP
-375 LTVRP
+375 LMR
-380 DADGKNEIAALTVRE
+380 ASSDGKNEIAMSYARDV
-395 TIYNYLNE
+395 IYDYLNE
-403 QNWMSPEQRNK
+403 QNWMSPDQRSK

-454 SGVDYAPSIKSQ
+454 SGVPYAPSIKSQ

-471 FRALGKII
+471 FRTLGKII
-479 IDEAG
+479 LDKADS
-484 TNVNEMST
+484 NVNQMST

-498 RYNAAQQ
+498 RYNAQQQ

-527 LRMFAIDRKIEGNPP
+527 LRMFAIDRKIEGKPP

-566 RTEYEQTIDTFAQN
+566 RTEYEQTIDTFAEN

-608 LSDQNLST
+608 LSDQNLLT
-616 SDSRYQLAMR
+616 SDPRYQLAMR

>member
-1 MRIPVYRSDAQ
+1 MRIPVYRSQVQ

-30 FVEAALQKGAVTG
+30 FVEAALQKGASTR

-61 DAEYNQTALALEE
+61 DKEYNETALALEE

-79 SYDLSKSKDIGNI
+79 SYDLSKSNDIGNI

-143 QKIVKAQQA
+143 RKIVKAQQA

-158 TSEVAKLSQPGGDP
+158 TSEVAKLSQPGGDA
-172 KLRIAAYNAFIGVG
+172 KLRIAAYNAFIGYG
-186 SNPGVNGAMLAP
+186 DNPGVNGAMLGP

-203 FTSPVAFSKIKVKMK
+203 FISPGAVSKANLAMK

-250 GRSGTSPIIFKD
+250 GRSDNPALTYGKLVD
-262 ENNQNIILSSD
+262 E
-273 PAEAYTQLVNQMGI
+273 MGI

-312 EAITRNDRID
+312 EAISRNDRID
-322 AMEKADKEALDA
+322 AMEKADKEALQERNEDA
-334 RNQAA
+334 YNLA
-339 FNQAFTTDD
+339 FNTENWVRED
-348 YVKEAALVAVI
+348 ALAAVI
-359 GRPAVDDLL
+359 GATAVA
-368 QDVGQNI
+368 DVVSDIG
-375 LTVRP
+375 V
-380 DADGKNEIAALTVRE
+380 DANLMRARSDGKNEIAMSYARDV
-395 TIYNYLNE
+395 IYDYLNE
-403 QNWMSPEQRNK
+403 QNWMSPDQRSK

-454 SGVDYAPSIKSQ
+454 SGVPYAPSIKSQ

-471 FRALGKII
+471 FRTLGKII
-479 IDEAG
+479 LDEAD

-498 RYNAAQQ
+498 RYNAQQQ

-527 LRMFAIDRKIEGNPP
+527 LRMFAIDRKIEGKPP

-566 RTEYEQTIDTFAQN
+566 KTEYEQTIDTFASN
-580 YAGLSARIA
+580 YAGLPARIA

-596 PLSTVITTIENY
+596 PLSTIITTIENY

-616 SDSRYQLAMR
+616 SNSRYQLAMR

>member
-61 DAEYNQTALALEE
+61 DAEYNETALALEE

-186 SNPGVNGAMLAP
+186 SNPGVNGAMLGP

-250 GRSGTSPIIFKD
+250 GRSGTSPITFKD
-262 ENNQNIILSSD
+262 ENNQTVKLSSN

-322 AMEKADKEALDA
+322 AMEKADKDALQERNEAAYNL
-334 RNQAA
+334 A
-339 FNQAFTTDD
+339 FNTENWVRED
-348 YVKEAALVAVI
+348 ALAAVI
-359 GRPAVDDLL
+359 GTSAVADVVS
-368 QDVGQNI
+368 DVGGN
-375 LTVRP
+375 LALVRGGS
-380 DADGKNEIAALTVRE
+380 DGKNEIAMSYARDV
-395 TIYNYLNE
+395 IYDYLNE
-403 QNWMSPEQRNK
+403 QNWMSPEQRGK

-419 QPSGGAVFAQ
+419 PPDGGTQFAQ
-429 TRNDNV
+429 TRNDAV
-435 YSKLYLDALS
+435 YSRNYLAAIG
-445 GNLTIEQLQ
+445 GNLTIQDLNTIT
-454 SGVDYAPSIKSQ
+454 SS

-527 LRMFAIDRKIEGNPP
+527 LRMFAIDRKIANNPP

-552 RLIAIQDTVFQAAL
+552 RLIAIQDTVFQGAL
-566 RTEYEQTIDTFAQN
+566 RAEYEQTIDTFAQN

-596 PLSTVITTIENY
+596 PLSTVITTIEDY

-616 SDSRYQLAMR
+616 SNSRYQLAMR

>member
-1 MRIPVYRSDAQ
+1 MRIPIYRAQVQ

-30 FVEAALQKGAVTG
+30 FVEAALQKGASTR

-50 AYAEQRGKMIA
+50 AYSEQRGKMIA
-61 DAEYNQTALALEE
+61 EAEYNETALALEE

-79 SYDLSKSKDIGNI
+79 SYDLSKSNDIGNI

-112 RVKNSNIKRKLGFT
+112 RVKNSNTKRKLGFT

-158 TSEVAKLSQPGGDP
+158 TSEVAKLSQPGGDA
-172 KLRIAAYNAFIGVG
+172 KLRIAAYNAFIGYG
-186 SNPGVNGAMLAP
+186 DNPGVNGAMLGP

-203 FTSPVAFSKIKVKMK
+203 FISPGAVSKANLAMK

-250 GRSGTSPIIFKD
+250 GRSDNPALTYGKLVD
-262 ENNQNIILSSD
+262 E
-273 PAEAYTQLVNQMGI
+273 MGI

-322 AMEKADKEALDA
+322 AMEKADKEALEERNEDA
-334 RNQAA
+334 YNLA
-339 FNQAFTTDD
+339 FNTENWVRED
-348 YVKEAALVAVI
+348 ALAAVI
-359 GRPAVDDLL
+359 GATAVA
-368 QDVGQNI
+368 DVVSDIGINSP
-375 LTVRP
+375 LMR
-380 DADGKNEIAALTVRE
+380 ASSDGKNEIAMSYARDV
-395 TIYNYLNE
+395 IYDYLNE
-403 QNWMSPEQRNK
+403 QNWMSPDQRSK

-454 SGVDYAPSIKSQ
+454 SGVPYAPSIKSQ

-471 FRALGKII
+471 FRTLGKII
-479 IDEAG
+479 LDKADS
-484 TNVNEMST
+484 NVNQMST

-498 RYNAAQQ
+498 RYNAQQQ

-527 LRMFAIDRKIEGNPP
+527 LRMFAIDRKIAGNPP

-566 RTEYEQTIDTFAQN
+566 RTEYEQTIDTFAEN

-608 LSDQNLST
+608 LSDQNLLT
-616 SDSRYQLAMR
+616 SDPRYQLAMR

>member
-1 MRIPVYRSDAQ
+1 MRIPIYRSDAQ

-30 FVEAALQKGAVTG
+30 FVEAALQKGASTR

-79 SYDLSKSKDIGNI
+79 SYDLSKSNDIGNI

-158 TSEVAKLSQPGGDP
+158 TSEVAKMSQPGGDP
-172 KLRIAAYNAFIGVG
+172 KVRIAAYNAFIGYG
-186 SNPGVNGAMLAP
+186 NNPGVNGAMLAP

-203 FTSPVAFSKIKVKMK
+203 FISPGAVSKTNLAMK

-250 GRSGTSPIIFKD
+250 GRSA
-262 ENNQNIILSSD
+262 N
-273 PAEAYTQLVNQMGI
+273 PALTYGQLVDDMGI

-293 IISALPREDAFDVI
+293 ILSALPREDAFDVI

-312 EAITRNDRID
+312 EAIDRNDRIA
-322 AMEKADKEALDA
+322 AMEKTDKDALQE
-334 RNQAA
+334 RNEAA

-348 YVKEAALVAVI
+348 YVKEVALVAVI

-368 QDVGQNI
+368 QDVGQNNLI
-375 LTVRP
+375 VRP

-454 SGVDYAPSIKSQ
+454 SGVPYAPSIKSQ

-552 RLIAIQDTVFQAAL
+552 RLISIQDTVFQGAL
-566 RTEYEQTIDTFAQN
+566 RAEYEQTIDTFAQN
-580 YAGLSARIA
+580 YAGLPARIA

-596 PLSTVITTIENY
+596 PLSTVITTIEDY

-626 TIDALRITYPGMNE
+626 TIDALRITYTGMNE

>member
-12 RTNEAPGR
+12 RTNEAPGQ

-79 SYDLSKSKDIGNI
+79 SYDLSKSNDIGNI

-158 TSEVAKLSQPGGDP
+158 TSEVAKLSQPGGDA
-172 KLRIAAYNAFIGVG
+172 KLRIAAYNAFIGYG
-186 SNPGVNGAMLAP
+186 NSPGVNGAMLAP

-203 FTSPVAFSKIKVKMK
+203 FISPGAVSKTNLAMK

-240 AQFTDLLDDV
+240 AHFTNLLDDV
-250 GRSGTSPIIFKD
+250 GRSRASPITFKD
-262 ENNQNIILSSD
+262 ENNQTVMLSSV
-273 PAEAYTQLVNQMGI
+273 PAQAYTQLVNQMGI

-293 IISALPREDAFDVI
+293 ILSALPREDAFDVI

-312 EAITRNDRID
+312 EAIDRNDRID
-322 AMEKADKEALDA
+322 AMEKADKEALQERNEDA
-334 RNQAA
+334 YNLA
-339 FNQAFTTDD
+339 FNTEGWVRQD
-348 YVKEAALVAVI
+348 ALAAVI
-359 GRPAVDDLL
+359 GTSAVADVVS
-368 QDVGQNI
+368 DVGVN
-375 LTVRP
+375 LALVR
-380 DADGKNEIAALTVRE
+380 ASSDGKNEIAMSYARDV
-395 TIYNYLNE
+395 IYNYLNE
-403 QNWMSPEQRNK
+403 QNWMSPEQRVK

-454 SGVDYAPSIKSQ
+454 NGVPYAPSIKSQ

-479 IDEAG
+479 LDKADS
-484 TNVNEMST
+484 NVNEMST

-566 RTEYEQTIDTFAQN
+566 KTEYEQTIDTFASN
-580 YAGLSARIA
+580 YAGLPARIA

-596 PLSTVITTIENY
+596 PLSTIITTIENY
-608 LSDQNLST
+608 LSDQGYST
-616 SDSRYQLAMR
+616 SDNTYQIAMR
-626 TIDALRITYPGMNE
+626 TIESLRFTYPGMNE

>member
-30 FVEAALQKGAVTG
+30 FVEAALQKGASTR

-79 SYDLSKSKDIGNI
+79 SYDLSKSNDVGNI

-158 TSEVAKLSQPGGDP
+158 TSEVAKMSQPGGDP
-172 KLRIAAYNAFIGVG
+172 KVRIAAYNAFIGYG
-186 SNPGVNGAMLAP
+186 DNPGVNGAMLGP

-203 FTSPVAFSKIKVKMK
+203 FISPGAVSKTNLAMK

-250 GRSGTSPIIFKD
+250 GRSA
-262 ENNQNIILSSD
+262 N
-273 PAEAYTQLVNQMGI
+273 PALTYGQLVDDMGI

-312 EAITRNDRID
+312 EAIDRNDRIA
-322 AMEKADKEALDA
+322 AMEKTDKDALDT

-454 SGVDYAPSIKSQ
+454 SGVPYAPSIKSQ

-498 RYNAAQQ
+498 RYNAQQQ

-527 LRMFAIDRKIEGNPP
+527 LRMFAIDRKIANNPP
-542 TLNELMVEKD
+542 TLNELVVEKD

-580 YAGLSARIA
+580 YAGLPARIA
-589 AVGGGNA
+589 AFGGGNA
-596 PLSTVITTIENY
+596 PLSTVITTIEDY
-608 LSDQNLST
+608 LSDQNILT
-616 SDSRYQLAMR
+616 SDARYQLAMR

>member
-1 MRIPVYRSDAQ
+1 MRIPIYRSDAQ

-61 DAEYNQTALALEE
+61 DAEYNETALALEE

-79 SYDLSKSKDIGNI
+79 SYDLSKSNDVGNI

-158 TSEVAKLSQPGGDP
+158 TSEVAKMSQPGGDP
-172 KLRIAAYNAFIGVG
+172 KVRIAAYNAFIGYG
-186 SNPGVNGAMLAP
+186 NNPGVNGAMLAP

-203 FTSPVAFSKIKVKMK
+203 FISPGAVSKTNLAMK

-250 GRSGTSPIIFKD
+250 GRSDNPALTYGKLVD
-262 ENNQNIILSSD
+262 E
-273 PAEAYTQLVNQMGI
+273 MGI

-293 IISALPREDAFDVI
+293 ILSALPREDAFDVI

-312 EAITRNDRID
+312 EAIDRNDRIA
-322 AMEKADKEALDA
+322 AMEKTDKDALQE
-334 RNQAA
+334 RNEAA

-368 QDVGQNI
+368 QDVGQNNLI
-375 LTVRP
+375 VRP

-454 SGVDYAPSIKSQ
+454 SGVPYAPSIKSQ

-596 PLSTVITTIENY
+596 PLSTVITTIEDY

>member
-1 MRIPVYRSDAQ
+1 MRIPIYRSDAQ

-61 DAEYNQTALALEE
+61 DAEYNETALALEE

-79 SYDLSKSKDIGNI
+79 SYDLSKSNDVGNI

-158 TSEVAKLSQPGGDP
+158 TSEVAKMSQPGGDS
-172 KLRIAAYNAFIGVG
+172 KLRIAAYNAFIGYG
-186 SNPGVNGAMLAP
+186 DNPGVNGAMLGP

-203 FTSPVAFSKIKVKMK
+203 FINPGAVSKTNLAMK

-250 GRSGTSPIIFKD
+250 GRSRTSPITFKD
-262 ENNQNIILSSD
+262 ENNQTVKLSSN

-322 AMEKADKEALDA
+322 AMEKADKEALQERNEDA
-334 RNQAA
+334 YNLA
-339 FNQAFTTDD
+339 FNTENWVRED
-348 YVKEAALVAVI
+348 ALAAVI
-359 GRPAVDDLL
+359 GATAVADVVS
-368 QDVGQNI
+368 DVGGN
-375 LTVRP
+375 LALVRGSS
-380 DADGKNEIAALTVRE
+380 DGKNEIAMSYARDV
-395 TIYNYLNE
+395 IYDYLNE
-403 QNWMSPEQRNK
+403 QNWMSPDQRSK

-419 QPSGGAVFAQ
+419 PPDGGTQFAQ
-429 TRNDNV
+429 TRNDAV
-435 YSKLYLDALS
+435 YSRKYLEAIGGS
-445 GNLTIEQLQ
+445 LTIQDLNTIT
-454 SGVDYAPSIKSQ
+454 SS

-471 FRALGKII
+471 YRALGKII
-479 IDEAG
+479 LDKADS
-484 TNVNEMST
+484 NVNEMST

-498 RYNAAQQ
+498 RYNAQQQ

-596 PLSTVITTIENY
+596 PLSTVITTIEDY
-608 LSDQNLST
+608 LSDQNLLT
-616 SDSRYQLAMR
+616 SDPRYQLAMR